1 MSNSL
6 LAVTVDCA
14 DARTVAEFWAAAT
27 GRRIAEQQ
35 STPEH
40 VVLLPSDGA
49 AGEPRYTF
57 NRVPEPKTV
66 KNRVH
71 LDLTTDTFDAEAER
85 LLGLGARKL
94 ADHQTST
101 ARWTTFADVEGN
113 EFDLVAGRTGG

>member
-14 DARTVAEFWAAAT
+14 DARAVAEFWAAAT
-27 GRRIAEQQ
+27 GRRIAEQE
-35 STPEH
+35 SRPEH
-40 VVLLPSDGA
+40 VVLLPRDGT
-49 AGEPRYTF
+49 AGEPRLTF

-71 LDLTTDTFDAEAER
+71 LDLTTGTFDAEAER

-94 ADHQTST
+94 ADHETST

-113 EFDLVAGRTGG
+113 EFDLVAGTAGG

>member
-6 LAVTVDCA
+6 LAVTFDCA
-14 DARTVAEFWAAAT
+14 DARAVAEFWAAAT
-27 GRRIAEQQ
+27 GRRIAEQE

-49 AGEPRYTF
+49 AGEPRLMF

-71 LDLTTDTFDAEAER
+71 LDLTTGTLGAETER

-94 ADHQTST
+94 ADHEGKKS
-101 ARWTTFADVEGN
+101 RWTTLADVEGN
-113 EFDLVAGRTGG
+113 EFDLIAG